1 MPAQTQAR
9 HWPNERRRDR
19 DALTKGLA
27 RQILVL
33 AVEAAKGDAGMSDTG
48 DKVGGETV
56 LREQIVAVM
65 RLMDQ
70 RGLNRGASGNV
81 SARFKDGMLITPT
94 GVVPD
99 ELTPPSVVYL
109 EAAGAAA
116 PDAPRPSSEW
126 RMHAGLYARRP
137 DISAVVH
144 CHSRH
149 ATILACAGKPIPSVH
164 YMVAAS
170 GRASVPLAPYR
181 PFGSIELAEAVVE
194 AMEGGSACLMA
205 NHGLI
210 TVGLTLSRALAIAEE
225 MEEQAA
231 VYCGTLA
238 IGGPSLLSDEQ
249 MADVLQRFKSYG
261 QGR

>member
-1 MPAQTQAR
+1 
-9 HWPNERRRDR
+9 
-19 DALTKGLA
+19 
-27 RQILVL
+27 
-33 AVEAAKGDAGMSDTG
+33 
-48 DKVGGETV
+48 
-56 LREQIVAVM
+56 
-65 RLMDQ
+65 
-70 RGLNRGASGNV
+70 
-81 SARFKDGMLITPT
+81 MLITPT

-99 ELTPPSVVYL
+99 ELSARSVVL
-109 EAAGAAA
+109 LDAAGAAA

-149 ATILACAGKPIPSVH
+149 ATILACAGKPIPPLH

-170 GRASVPLAPYR
+170 GRSSVPLAPYR
-181 PFGSIELAEAVVE
+181 PFGSIELAEVVVE
-194 AMEGGSACLMA
+194 AMEGASACLMA

-210 TVGLTLSRALAIAEE
+210 TVGLSLNRALAIAEE

-238 IGGPSLLSDEQ
+238 IGGPNLLSDEQ